1 VSCLVDTLF
10 EEEPAL
16 ATVPDRFFLEL
27 LREQAE
33 GRRQLEEKFARTLE
47 VAHAAGVAIPLL
59 AEAAGLTA
67 SRIHARLQ
75 KQRTLPP
82 DLDLLADDEVKEVL
96 EHAFDVAIVAAG
108 RVGYPE
114 YRRYGAYICQAG
126 RAFRNDPRY
135 FAFYAN
141 SEVKPEIAAV
151 LGRRDQLLFTP
162 ETAQQLR
169 DQGEAGLAAV
179 VEQAVRDGAP
189 RPVGRSSST
198 CSQPRTTSARSRS
211 HNRSPTPPP
220 ARAAASFAASATPR
234 SPRSSNSRTQQPSY
248 CATSARTE

>member
-33 GRRQLEEKFARTLE
+33 GRRQLDEKFARTLE
-47 VAHAAGVAIPLL
+47 VAHAAGIAIPLL

-82 DLDLLADDEVKEVL
+82 DLHLLADDEVKEVL

-169 DQGEAGLAAV
+169 EQGEAGLADV
-179 VEQAVRDGAP
+179 VEQAVRDGA
-189 RPVGRSSST
+189 RPPDRPQQLYLLSTPDDERTITLAQPITHASSGPGSGFVRG
-198 CSQPRTTSARSRS
+198 QRYTSL
-211 HNRSPTPPP
+211 
-220 ARAAASFAASATPR
+220 AALK
-234 SPRSSNSRTQQPSY
+234 QQPHTTAELLRY
-248 CATSARTE
+248 QREN